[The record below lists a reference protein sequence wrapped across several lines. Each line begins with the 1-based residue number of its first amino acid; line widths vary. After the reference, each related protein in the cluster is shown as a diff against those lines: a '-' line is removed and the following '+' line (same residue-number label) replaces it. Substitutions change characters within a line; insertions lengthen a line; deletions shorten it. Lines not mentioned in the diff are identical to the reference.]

1 MKRQLI
7 RIKEILVNY
16 NHLMS
21 YELDAYDLET
31 IEYLIDT
38 IDYLLQGRI
47 PCTKS
52 IISVVIDDVML
63 ASSFQKST
71 ELLEVVSILND
82 IKESCSCLL
91 SE

>member
-1 MKRQLI
+1 
-7 RIKEILVNY
+7 
-16 NHLMS
+16 MS
-21 YELDAYDLET
+21 YELDFYDLET